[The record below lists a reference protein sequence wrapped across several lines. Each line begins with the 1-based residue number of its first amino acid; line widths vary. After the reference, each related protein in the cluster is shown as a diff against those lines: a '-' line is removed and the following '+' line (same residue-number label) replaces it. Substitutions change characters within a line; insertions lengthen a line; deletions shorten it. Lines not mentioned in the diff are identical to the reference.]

1 MGRTVFEQSGT
12 VRKNW
17 ERLGGAGIDQSDKE
31 EDGKV
36 MNHLQSMLI
45 GIIPSAGISSDE
57 RMDDQKHIRMDCQIK
72 TTKASIAHTALS
84 VPLLYRFLIDFGFL
98 IGDTFG
104 SLSNILCDFR
114 CPKVGLDCRH
124 DS

>member
-84 VPLLYRFLIDFGFL
+84 VPLLYRFRVACWHHFGV
-98 IGDTFG
+98 TF
-104 SLSNILCDFR
+104 C
-114 CPKVGLDCRH
+114 
-124 DS
+124 

>member
-1 MGRTVFEQSGT
+1 MGRIVFEQSET

-17 ERLGGAGIDQSDKE
+17 ERLGGTGIDQSDKE

-57 RMDDQKHIRMDCQIK
+57 RMDDQKHIRMDFQIK
-72 TTKASIAHTALS
+72 TTEASIAHTALS
-84 VPLLYRFLIDFGFL
+84 VPLLYRFISGR
-98 IGDTFG
+98 
-104 SLSNILCDFR
+104 SLYV
-114 CPKVGLDCRH
+114 KGGLGETGRERGLLGLLLGV
-124 DS
+124 SF